1 MQDAE
6 LAGLKAY
13 MADNPGAVIED
24 VARERKVTPRA
35 VLEALPAGMVR
46 IGAGEFAGA
55 MQDIAE
61 WGEVT
66 LIVHT
71 DDAIFEFTGAIP
83 KGEVGRGY
91 FNLMQPKGLHGHL
104 RHERCAAI
112 AFVERPFMGK
122 VSAFIAF
129 INRDGG
135 IMFKVFVGRDEARKA
150 ILDSI
155 QAQGDAI
162 GVGNPDATALITA
175 ISQFIETP
183 GQTLVIKLTP
193 RAKAPALQLMQL
205 LNTDPQSALAQFKI
219 EASTGL

>member
-1 MQDAE
+1 MRNTQL
-6 LAGLKAY
+6 LAASF
-13 MADNPGAVIED
+13 
-24 VARERKVTPRA
+24 VALSL
-35 VLEALPAGMVR
+35 VLGGCAS
-46 IGAGEFAGA
+46 
-55 MQDIAE
+55 
-61 WGEVT
+61 
-66 LIVHT
+66 
-71 DDAIFEFTGAIP
+71 
-83 KGEVGRGY
+83 
-91 FNLMQPKGLHGHL
+91 NLSGDTY
-104 RHERCAAI
+104 
-112 AFVERPFMGK
+112 
-122 VSAFIAF
+122 S
-129 INRDGG
+129 
-135 IMFKVFVGRDEARKA
+135 RDEARKA